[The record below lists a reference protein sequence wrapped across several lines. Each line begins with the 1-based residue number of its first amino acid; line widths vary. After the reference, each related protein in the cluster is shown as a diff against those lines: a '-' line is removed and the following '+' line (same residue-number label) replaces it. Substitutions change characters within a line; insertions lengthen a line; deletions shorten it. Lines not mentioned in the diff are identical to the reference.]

1 METHAPTFT
10 EFKIVH
16 SEALQTTLVSA
27 FIYYTHTLLLHKKA
41 FSTIQR
47 MLHVHKLYCDQTN
60 IKGTVQHC
68 QKFQYSIQYLI
79 QQIANQ

>member
-1 METHAPTFT
+1 MLQFLLSLKMCTLKFYKLHWYL
-10 EFKIVH
+10 H
-16 SEALQTTLVSA
+16 S
-27 FIYYTHTLLLHKKA
+27 FITHTVLLHKKA

-47 MLHVHKLYCDQTN
+47 MLHAHKLYCDQTN
-60 IKGTVQHC
+60 IMGTVQHC

>member
-1 METHAPTFT
+1 MLQPLLSLKMCILKLYKLHWYL
-10 EFKIVH
+10 H
-16 SEALQTTLVSA
+16 SL
-27 FIYYTHTLLLHKKA
+27 ITHTVLLYKKA
-41 FSTIQR
+41 LSTIQR
-47 MLHVHKLYCDQTN
+47 MLHVHKLYYDQTN